1 MKSIFPFLV
10 LFSIFQGHAQ
20 NYTTQNMTLQLDENG
35 VATLAPEDVLV
46 NTTGMLLAYGD
57 VNNGY
62 PLRFHYDQE
71 TQTLDFVTD
80 DIERCFAPE
89 LFHSAHDRNPI
100 NHKEYISASDIE
112 GQAYFRG
119 PINDVNCEGVDVTI
133 GEYGRR
139 DCTYRFGA
147 PNFTI
152 DKDGVFY
159 LTGGGNT
166 FTFDIYSNELTP
178 FSDFGAAYYFGITY
192 DFENHRLIT
201 TDPLNNLA
209 LFEINIETGAW
220 NKLFQI
226 PNTGGCDAPGLEY
239 IGKDIVLISD
249 YCGDIQAV
257 NLVTEES
264 VVLASNYF
272 LDNLLFIEDEIPD
285 VTLSQS
291 QFTCSDVGEQ
301 TVDIT
306 VLENGIPV
314 NYQATVNIVADFSVR
329 NCVFFRRLTLT
340 DPNGSDAARLDDYTD
355 TIEIVSSCSSS
366 FTVTQTPP
374 PGTLIPH
381 EELVDIIL
389 TVTDEFGN
397 TTLCKTIGCSDSP
410 LAIEDNP
417 LQNSFVVYPNPT
429 TDQITIENRN
439 NIALTNVE
447 IVDTHGRLM
456 GVQEINGQVGAISMS
471 LSSLSSGVYFV
482 KINAEVG
489 SVVKQIIKQ

>member
-1 MKSIFPFLV
+1 MKFMLLSLILLSV
-10 LFSIFQGHAQ
+10 TQGITQ
-20 NYTTQNMTLQLDENG
+20 NYTSQDMTLQLDENG
-35 VATLAPEDVLV
+35 EATLVPEDVLV
-46 NTTGMLLAYGD
+46 STTGMLLAYGD
-57 VNNGY
+57 THGY

-100 NHKEYISASDIE
+100 NHKEYISASNIE
-112 GQAYFRG
+112 GEGYFTG
-119 PINDVNCEGVDVTI
+119 PINDVNCEGIDVTI
-133 GEYGRR
+133 AEYGRHE
-139 DCTYRFGA
+139 CTYRFGA

-152 DKDGVFY
+152 DRDGVFY

-166 FTFDIYSNELTP
+166 FVFDIYSNELTL
-178 FSDFGAAYYFGITY
+178 FSDFGAADDFGITY

-220 NKLFQI
+220 NELFQI
-226 PNTGGCDAPGLEY
+226 PNSGGCDAPGLEY

-249 YCGDIQAV
+249 YCGGIQEV

-272 LDNLLFIEDEIPD
+272 LENLLFIEDEIPD
-285 VTLSQS
+285 ATLSQS
-291 QFTCSDVGEQ
+291 LFTCSDVGEQ

-306 VLENGIPV
+306 VLENGNPV
-314 NYQATVNIVADFSVR
+314 NYQATVNVVPDFSVR
-329 NCVFFRRLTLT
+329 NCVFYRRLTLT

-374 PGTLIPH
+374 SGTLIPH
-381 EELVDIIL
+381 GELVDIIL

-410 LAIEDNP
+410 LSVDDNP
-417 LQNSFVVYPNPT
+417 LQNNFVVAPNPT
-429 TDQITIENRN
+429 FDHISIENKN
-439 NIALTNVE
+439 NWYVSHIE
-447 IVDTHGRLM
+447 ILDISGRILEAK
-456 GVQEINGQVGAISMS
+456 EIKSGGNTMS
-471 LSSLSSGVYFV
+471 LSLSPYSSGSYFV
-482 KINAEVG
+482 RINATE
-489 SVVKQIIKQ
+489 SSIVKQIIKQ